1 MNGVVNREYRYEMD
15 EESPESR
22 CVRTKLQ
29 SDEDSYGFG
38 GRCTIQVP
46 NTANSVLNTA
56 NSWVDL
62 SVTFSNLTGTGS
74 AALTG
79 LRMSNIGIYSIISE
93 ILVEQGSN
101 LLQHTRNHQ
110 EIISILN
117 TLNTDEAATLPNS
130 VLAGMPNLTATRTRF
145 GQAQTVTVDSSGIS
159 GIAKQDF
166 SICLIG
172 ILSSVKKLPLFQL
185 NMPLRV
191 SLVFAN
197 NINQVLYSSL
207 SSTVSSLTGGTCE
220 IRAQYNAEI
229 ITLSDRAITD
239 IKNASNINS
248 TGILAYSDTAVECV
262 VSVVTHAEQGAT
274 SETIKT
280 QIQGGLKPQKLL
292 GCLLYGV
299 PTPNGNTDAYQTL
312 NYGSNSFQIR
322 LGSKLHPPR
331 AYEKAENARAAIG
344 VFGQTDLTLATN
356 QLSVAYN
363 KNSQRQNATTVVQA
377 IGAPLHFGV
386 VGGHSFKS
394 WFDSR
399 DGIDSSNKQMET
411 MVSLKVG
418 SVAASFDIR
427 SCFLKR
433 YGIIVSVSAD
443 GQMSVNH

>member
-1 MNGVVNREYRYEMD
+1 MNGVVNREYKYEMD

-29 SDEDSYGFG
+29 SEEDNYGFG

-46 NTANSVLNTA
+46 NTANSVLNCA
-56 NSWVDL
+56 NSWLDL
-62 SVTFSNLTGTGS
+62 SVSFSSLSGTGS
-74 AALTG
+74 SALTG
-79 LRMSNIGIYSIISE
+79 LKMSNIGIYSIISE
-93 ILVEQGSN
+93 VLVEQGSN

-117 TLNTDEAATLPNS
+117 TLNTDEASTLPNS

-145 GQAQTVTVDSSGIS
+145 GQAQTVVGTA
-159 GIAKQDF
+159 IAKQDF
-166 SICLIG
+166 SICLVG

-185 NMPLRV
+185 NMPLRI

-207 SSTVSSLTGGTCE
+207 SSTVSSLTGGTAE

-229 ITLSDRAITD
+229 ITLSDKAIND
-239 IKNASNINS
+239 IKNASNINN
-248 TGILAYSDTAVECV
+248 TGILAYSDTALECI
-262 VSVVTHAEQGAT
+262 VSTVTIAEQNSV

-292 GCLLYGV
+292 GCLCYGV

-312 NYGSNSFQIR
+312 NYGSNSFGLR

-363 KNSQRQNATTVVQA
+363 KNNQRQNPTTDAQG
-377 IGAPLHFGV
+377 IGKPLHFGV

-399 DGIDSSNKQMET
+399 DGIDSSNKQLET
-411 MVSLKVG
+411 MVSLKVN
-418 SVAASFDIR
+418 SLTAATFDIR

>member
-29 SDEDSYGFG
+29 SEEDSYGFG
-38 GRCTIQVP
+38 GRCTIEVP

-93 ILVEQGSN
+93 VLVEQGSN

-130 VLAGMPNLTATRTRF
+130 VLAGMPDLTATRTRF
-145 GQAQTVTVDSSGIS
+145 GQAQTVTVDSGIS

-172 ILSSVKKLPLFQL
+172 IMSSVKKLPLFQL
-185 NMPLRV
+185 NMPLRI

-197 NINQVLYSSL
+197 NINQVLYSGLGSV
-207 SSTVSSLTGGTCE
+207 VSSLTGGTAE

-239 IKNASNINS
+239 IKNASNINT

-262 VSVVTHAEQGAT
+262 VSTVTKDEQGAT

-312 NYGSNSFQIR
+312 NYGSGSFQLR

-331 AYEKAENARAAIG
+331 AYHNRAETARAAIA
-344 VFGQTDLTLATN
+344 VFGQHLLQIN
-356 QLSVAYN
+356 Y
-363 KNSQRQNATTVVQA
+363 
-377 IGAPLHFGV
+377 PLH
-386 VGGHSFKS
+386 
-394 WFDSR
+394 
-399 DGIDSSNKQMET
+399 IMEP
-411 MVSLKVG
+411 
-418 SVAASFDIR
+418 
-427 SCFLKR
+427 
-433 YGIIVSVSAD
+433 VSAK
-443 GQMSVNH
+443 M

>member
-29 SDEDSYGFG
+29 SEEDSYGFG
-38 GRCTIQVP
+38 GRCTIEVP

-62 SVTFSNLTGTGS
+62 SVKFSNLTGTGS

-93 ILVEQGSN
+93 VLVEQGSN

-130 VLAGMPNLTATRTRF
+130 VLAGMPDLTATRTRF
-145 GQAQTVTVDSSGIS
+145 GQAQTVAGTT
-159 GIAKQDF
+159 IAKQDF

-239 IKNASNINS
+239 IKNASNINT

-262 VSVVTHAEQGAT
+262 VSVVTQAEQGAT

-312 NYGSNSFQIR
+312 NYGSGSFQLR

-331 AYEKAENARAAIG
+331 AYQNRAETARAAIA

-356 QLSVAYN
+356 QLSASYN
-363 KNSQRQNATTVVQA
+363 GTSQRQNAITVAQSA
-377 IGAPLHFGV
+377 NFPLHFGV

-411 MVSLKVG
+411 IVSLKVG

-433 YGIIVSVSAD
+433 YGIIVSVSED